1 MLSTPTYNSIRTLP
15 NQIPLRT
22 ATKPNRDI
30 VSHNESILPSFQ
42 PSFDG
47 RYLGTCSDRFYGM
60 YHEIGEGYEH
70 VVEEGGVDERD
81 SVEARMVENG
91 DFEDGVVEAGVGRS
105 LNNAPT
111 NL

>member
-1 MLSTPTYNSIRTLP
+1 
-15 NQIPLRT
+15 
-22 ATKPNRDI
+22 
-30 VSHNESILPSFQ
+30 
-42 PSFDG
+42 
-47 RYLGTCSDRFYGM
+47 M